1 MKLKTVSACAILV
14 LLVGCQQK
22 TQDEA
27 TQPTTSADVCST
39 QGNMP
44 GGWNEFDATPDAQ
57 KAMAFVL
64 NKMETLSSFKQ
75 ILSVHAQIVSGVNYA
90 IEFELNDDSVWNT
103 VVYRNLMVNMRL
115 RNHRKKVAFAN
126 NKCFETENQK
136 APLFYTV
143 I

>member
-22 TQDEA
+22 TQEEA
-27 TQPTTSADVCST
+27 TQSTTSADVCNT

-64 NKMETLSSFKQ
+64 NKMETLASFKQ

-90 IEFELNDDSVWNT
+90 IEFELNDGSVWNT
-103 VVYRNLMVNMRL
+103 VVYRNLDGEYAITQSPKEGR
-115 RNHRKKVAFAN
+115 F
-126 NKCFETENQK
+126 CEQ
-136 APLFYTV
+136 
-143 I
+143 